1 MTHFCCPLDCTLPK
15 RVIERQHSMLLSSFR
30 WHSCQLIS
38 VVKLELLES
47 ESDTVHRPLLH
58 RCCSVVVHNSL
69 MIWLAG
75 QARQRHGAII
85 TDGEAVCAKQTQV
98 DTEIYVEPS
107 CAIHL
112 NRGNILRVVLTS
124 FNHGGNWCIFFCSY
138 KQARGKEL
146 LSVCFFPSSLL
157 LFPLTTCHM
166 LLWQTIDCTDEGKK
180 ATRGKVRETRRCDEK
195 GKAQGETERQR
206 NTGTVRRL
214 KPQKLRVEVEEEEEW
229 RNK

>member
-1 MTHFCCPLDCTLPK
+1 MET
-15 RVIERQHSMLLSSFR
+15 QHWILLSSFR

-38 VVKLELLES
+38 GGETGASGVS
-47 ESDTVHRPLLH
+47 TQNQIHGPLLH

-75 QARQRHGAII
+75 KARHQHGAII

-112 NRGNILRVVLTS
+112 NRANILRVVLTS

-146 LSVCFFPSSLL
+146 LSVFFFPSSLL
-157 LFPLTTCHM
+157 LFSSHHLPHVALADNWLHRRGG
-166 LLWQTIDCTDEGKK
+166 EKG
-180 ATRGKVRETRRCDEK
+180 TRGK
-195 GKAQGETERQR
+195 
-206 NTGTVRRL
+206 
-214 KPQKLRVEVEEEEEW
+214 
-229 RNK
+229 